1 MAIFTDPGNVLT
13 TYDIGFFGQG
23 GIAASGILNHED
35 LTDVLTILDSFQTPF
50 FSGAPKLRAKDVVH
64 SWPIDA
70 LAAPSSAG
78 RPDGMDYGSGDA
90 ITPPKRLFNMVQTFN
105 RNVTVSDREREA
117 NPAGIADIYTYQVTK
132 KFKEI
137 ARDFEFTAF
146 RSQRSGS
153 GASATGAESPE
164 PSSGAIMAGFQG
176 LFASASIFCTGASAA
191 TGFTT
196 GDLVDLCTNLFVRGG
211 EPDSVW
217 FAPDTKKQFVNAVYG
232 TGTVGGLVRN
242 IAADDKR
249 IVANV
254 EVFETPYNQL
264 LAVVT
269 DRFIPMASAS
279 GSGCAYFVGDRSM
292 ARVAFFRPPQ
302 HKQIA
307 KSGDNTKGMILM
319 DATLHID
326 HPSSWGMVTGVT
338 GTVTGLV

>member
-269 DRFIPMASAS
+269 DRFIPMASAFGLGLRLLCGRPLDGSS
-279 GSGCAYFVGDRSM
+279 GVLPVLRSTS
-292 ARVAFFRPPQ
+292 RSPSP
-302 HKQIA
+302 
-307 KSGDNTKGMILM
+307 
-319 DATLHID
+319 AT
-326 HPSSWGMVTGVT
+326 TRRA
-338 GTVTGLV
+338 

>member
-1 MAIFTDPGNVLT
+1 MAIFTDPGNVFT
-13 TYDIGFFGQG
+13 TYDSGFFQAG
-23 GIAASGILNHED
+23 GVAASGILHHED

-50 FSGAPKLRAKDVVH
+50 FSGAPKLRARDVVH

-78 RPDGMDYGSGDA
+78 RPDGMDYGSGDS
-90 ITPPKRLFNMVQTFN
+90 ITPPKRLFNSIQTFN
-105 RNVTVSDREREA
+105 RNVTVSDRERES
-117 NPAGIADIYTYQVTK
+117 NPAGIADMYTHQVTK

-146 RSQRSGS
+146 RAGGQTPT
-153 GASATGAESPE
+153 SATGAESPE

-176 LFASASIFCTGASAA
+176 RFASAQIFTTGFGAA
-191 TGFTT
+191 TGFATA
-196 GDLVDLCTNLFVRGG
+196 DLIDMCTQLFIRGA

-217 FAPDTKKQFVNAVYG
+217 FAPDTKKLFVNATYG

-249 IVANV
+249 LVANV
-254 EVFETPYNQL
+254 EVFETPFNQL
-264 LAVVT
+264 LAVIT
-269 DRFIPMASAS
+269 DRFIPMGSASAS
-279 GSGCAYFVGDRSM
+279 GFGYFVGDRSM

-319 DATLHID
+319 DATLHLD
-326 HPSSWGMVTGVT
+326 HVSSWGVLTGVT
-338 GTVTGLV
+338 GNSGIV